1 MCESPASIQLIGFEP
16 EHIILFRRILAGHTL
31 LVNEGVSK
39 VQPFKH
45 FGVYIVRVAREAD
58 VQLIKA
64 LSDSDGYFLVI
75 SVYEKAD
82 PTRILESLR
91 AGADDVFFLTSLLE
105 EQSAFVS
112 ALELLLTRC
121 RLIYEGKVYR
131 ETLEASLEELK
142 NDQKAAYQVQSRLL
156 PPQKQ
161 VIKDVEFTYSVTP
174 SLIVSGDF
182 IDVVPINEQLTLF
195 YIADVSGH
203 GAASALITILLK
215 NITSRLLRNFKR
227 SSSYDILSPVRTL
240 ERINKEVNSLAL
252 DKHLTAFCGVI
263 SHQENI
269 LNYAVAGHHPMPF
282 YKSGDEVTIL
292 PGRGMPLGLFEEAIF
307 GEGQQVLDDDFS
319 LTLCSDG
326 VLELLS
332 SGSIADKEQQLLNWL
347 KSNPPCHEALK
358 AYVFSGCE
366 LSGLIP
372 DDVTIMSLMRVN
384 L

>member
-16 EHIILFRRILAGHTL
+16 EQIVLFRRLLADHAL
-31 LVNEGVSK
+31 LVSEAASEI
-39 VQPFKH
+39 QPFKY
-45 FGVYIVRVAREAD
+45 FGVYIVRVVCDAD

-75 SVYEKAD
+75 SVYEQAD
-82 PTRILESLR
+82 PSRILESLR
-91 AGADDVFFLTSLLE
+91 AGADDVFFLASLLE
-105 EQSAFVS
+105 EHNAFIL
-112 ALELLLTRC
+112 AIELLLRRC
-121 RLIYEGKVYR
+121 RLIYEGRVYR
-131 ETLEASLEELK
+131 ETLEASLKELK
-142 NDQKAAYQVQSRLL
+142 NDQEAAYQVQSRLL
-156 PPQKQ
+156 PPHKQ
-161 VIKDVEFTYSVTP
+161 VIKDVEFVYSVTP

-263 SHQENI
+263 NHQENT
-269 LNYAVAGHHPMPF
+269 LNYAVAGHHPMPL
-282 YKSGDEVTIL
+282 YKSAGEVTVL

-332 SGSIADKEQQLLNWL
+332 GRSMADKEQQLLNWL
-347 KSNPPCHEALK
+347 ETNPPCHETLK

-366 LSGLIP
+366 LSRPIP